1 MRHQMIFTTTP
12 VIKGPVINYAPVT
25 QPPRVTT
32 RNINTNPNSFLR
44 GLVFPSK
51 AGCGSCGR

>member
-12 VIKGPVINYAPVT
+12 VIKGPVINYVPVT
-25 QPPRVTT
+25 QPPRAST
-32 RNINTNPNSFLR
+32 RNINTNPNKFFR

>member
-12 VIKGPVINYAPVT
+12 VIKGPVINYVPIT
-25 QPPRVTT
+25 QPPRATT
-32 RNINTNPNSFLR
+32 RNINTSPNNFFR

>member
-1 MRHQMIFTTTP
+1 MIFTTTP
-12 VIKGPVINYAPVT
+12 VIKGPVINYAHVT
-25 QPPRVTT
+25 QPPRAST
-32 RNINTNPNSFLR
+32 RNINTNPNNFFR